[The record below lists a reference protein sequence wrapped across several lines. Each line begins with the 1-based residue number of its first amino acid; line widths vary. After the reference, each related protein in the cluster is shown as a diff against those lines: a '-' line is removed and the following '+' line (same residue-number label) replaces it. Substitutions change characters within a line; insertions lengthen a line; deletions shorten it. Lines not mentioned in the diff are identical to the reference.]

1 MRACVRV
8 CAWPN
13 GILHGETSEALHNR
27 LALAGAIV
35 VRLEAVAKAEALA
48 AGMASAVA
56 VTQHATFTWHTTC
69 DVAEDCPVVLPR

>member
-1 MRACVRV
+1 MRACVVRV
-8 CAWPN
+8 CVRAWPN

-56 VTQHATFTWHTTC
+56 VTQHATTFTWHTTW
-69 DVAEDCPVVLPR
+69 